1 MRGREAG
8 VGAQDAA
15 LQHPVEVVEGRHG
28 PVALRLAEHLVHAA
42 AELQP
47 PRRPPVRPPAVPDHP
62 VLEARGR
69 LAPAGH
75 LHHVVDLVLGEDL
88 VRDVDPLV
96 PLHVPAVVE
105 HELLVRGEGA
115 GDGPPRVDLPHH
127 RGLAG
132 EVAVGAHPVA
142 RPVLHGEAALGAGVA
157 VPADRVRGAAHVL
170 RLVWHAGLVGY
181 LVLVQVLVDH
191 PGIAALATGRWA
203 AVRRGHAVGDDLP
216 PEHHVGEPAPA
227 HDLDAVVERGRRG
240 VDPAGAAV
248 DRDVLIPV
256 GRDQVPAVGVPPVKV
271 LGQVHLG
278 HELLGARGSRDR
290 RTGQPALRAV
300 VAVVHSGGRSRQG
313 QQPDEGRSRNHR
325 YQLPG

>member
-88 VRDVDPLV
+88 VRDVHPFVL
-96 PLHVPAVVE
+96 LHILAVVE
-105 HELLVRGEGA
+105 HELIVRGERA
-115 GDGPPRVDLPHH
+115 CDGPASVDLLHH
-127 RGLAG
+127 RDLSGQ
-132 EVAVGAHPVA
+132 VAIRADPV
-142 RPVLHGEAALGAGVA
+142 PGPILHREAALLPGVA
-157 VPADRVRGAAHVL
+157 IAAHGVRRAAHIP
-170 RLVWHAGLVGY
+170 RLIRHAGLVRH
-181 LVLVQVLVDH
+181 LVLRQVPVDH